1 MHSRKSYFKDFS
13 ASMKMITE
21 LIELYLVKLQFMV
34 VIKIVHFV
42 FFYQYS
48 ISFIYFILYLL
59 IYYCIF
65 YLCILC
71 LYVFF
76 LILSQHLFLVLFI
89 YLVFSIFCYIP
100 IFYWLFDNSLLGLSR
115 SISFVSILHF
125 MYIHSFIICYLH
137 SYYYYHYFIIINNIL
152 FAILISY
159 CFYFLVYSFGN

>member
-21 LIELYLVKLQFMV
+21 LIELYLVKLQFIV

-48 ISFIYFILYLL
+48 ISFIYSV
-59 IYYCIF
+59 YCIS
-65 YLCILC
+65 LSIT
-71 LYVFF
+71 VSF
-76 LILSQHLFLVLFI
+76 L
-89 YLVFSIFCYIP
+89 
-100 IFYWLFDNSLLGLSR
+100 
-115 SISFVSILHF
+115 F
-125 MYIHSFIICYLH
+125 MYIYIYIFFFLFFLNTFFSFYLSIFFPFFAIFQYFIDCLIIHCWAYQGAYLLYL
-137 SYYYYHYFIIINNIL
+137 SYISCIYIVLLFVIFTVIIIIIIIINNIL